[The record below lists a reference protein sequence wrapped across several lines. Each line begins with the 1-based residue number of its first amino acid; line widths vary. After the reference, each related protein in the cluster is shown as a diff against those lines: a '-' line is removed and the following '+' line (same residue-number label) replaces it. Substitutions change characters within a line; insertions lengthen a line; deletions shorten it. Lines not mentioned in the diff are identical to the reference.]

1 MGAQMPTQLEKAREY
16 LDALEADRQAALQ
29 LSAQKAEEA
38 RLIKSQQE
46 GFQAALELLAGATS
60 IDAAESCSRGPERR
74 RERRNIRE
82 LIVRELAF
90 SGQTMTHKQIA
101 KAIEYHPDRTEA
113 VLQCMEKAGQVHR
126 NGADR
131 WAINVAGHGSAE

>member
-1 MGAQMPTQLEKAREY
+1 MPTPLEKAREY

-29 LSAQKAEEA
+29 QSTQKAEEA
-38 RLIKSQQE
+38 RLIKSRQE
-46 GFQAALELLAGATS
+46 GFEAALQLLAGTIS
-60 IDAAESCSRGPERR
+60 IDDTESHPKACERR
-74 RERRNIRE
+74 RERRNIRQ

-101 KAIEYHPDRTEA
+101 KAIEYHPDRTETA
-113 VLQCMEKAGQVHR
+113 LQRMEKSGQVIR

-131 WAINVAGHGSAE
+131 WTICVGAHGSAE